1 MDMGD
6 TKTYKHT
13 LEGLLDEIITELET
27 IAVHRADTD
36 DWVAKPASSG
46 GEADDNVEAD
56 LVEDWNERRATLAEL
71 EIRYQNIKRAL
82 QKIEAGTFGL
92 CEVSGEPI
100 EADRLEANP
109 AARTCKAHLEQEQD
123 LPL

>member
-1 MDMGD
+1 MHMGD

-100 EADRLEANP
+100 EADRLEVNP